1 MKVCVLCRELE
12 IHNNNILEPRS
23 KAYIE
28 FIANYFVYI
37 NFIEI
42 LKLGKGE
49 NDTQLSKLT
58 QAEQDTYEMQV
69 RAANI
74 GKIIKESTIQP
85 NTLCKFTI
93 ISIARFISLQ

>member
-1 MKVCVLCRELE
+1 MKVGVECIE
-12 IHNNNILEPRS
+12 IAIIPFYSPEARLIISNLLQ
-23 KAYIE
+23 
-28 FIANYFVYI
+28 IALYFFWM
-37 NFIEI
+37 NFLEI

-74 GKIIKESTIQP
+74 GKIINK
-85 NTLCKFTI
+85 
-93 ISIARFISLQ
+93 